1 MRTVFDFV
9 DQWSPKSR
17 KLQTESRIGDFSAIV
32 DVFRDP
38 ELNGWAR
45 ALWVIFLVVLPVVG
59 VIVYVIAR
67 GRSMSERGRALSQR

>member
-1 MRTVFDFV
+1 MSIWEVFVWMLLFYIV
-9 DQWSPKSR
+9 VSC
-17 KLQTESRIGDFSAIV
+17 LLILVTAIF

-45 ALWVIFLVVLPVVG
+45 ALWVIFLVVLPFVG

-67 GRSMSERGRALSQR
+67 GRSMSERGRALSQK

>member
-1 MRTVFDFV
+1 MSVWEVFVWMLLFYIV
-9 DQWSPKSR
+9 VSC
-17 KLQTESRIGDFSAIV
+17 LLILITAIV

-45 ALWVIFLVVLPVVG
+45 ALWVIFLVVLPFVG

-67 GRSMSERGRALSQR
+67 GRSMSERGHALSQK

>member
-1 MRTVFDFV
+1 MSIWEVFVWMFWFYV
-9 DQWSPKSR
+9 VVSC
-17 KLQTESRIGDFSAIV
+17 LLILITAIV

-59 VIVYVIAR
+59 VIIYLIAR

>member
-1 MRTVFDFV
+1 MSIWEVFVWMFWFYV
-9 DQWSPKSR
+9 VVSC
-17 KLQTESRIGDFSAIV
+17 LLILFTAIF

-67 GRSMSERGRALSQR
+67 GRSMSERGRALSQK

>member
-1 MRTVFDFV
+1 MSIWEVFVWMFWFYV
-9 DQWSPKSR
+9 VVSC
-17 KLQTESRIGDFSAIV
+17 LLILITAIV

-45 ALWVIFLVVLPVVG
+45 ALWVIFLVVLPFVG

>member
-1 MRTVFDFV
+1 MSVWEVFVWMFWFYV
-9 DQWSPKSR
+9 VVSC
-17 KLQTESRIGDFSAIV
+17 LLILITAIV